1 MLLYKCYNIV
11 EVVWVFLLDS
21 IFFIDILFGWG
32 YMFFIDILFDGKK
45 IIICILMI
53 FYLVVYFLIV
63 FCKLCMEV
71 FVRRNFLRVK
81 NMREYF

>member
-1 MLLYKCYNIV
+1 MLLYMCYNIV
-11 EVVWVFLLDS
+11 EVFWVFLLDS
-21 IFFIDILFGWG
+21 IFLIDILFGWG

>member
-1 MLLYKCYNIV
+1 
-11 EVVWVFLLDS
+11 
-21 IFFIDILFGWG
+21 
-32 YMFFIDILFDGKK
+32 MFFIDILFDGKK